1 MDKYLILIAGSPATG
16 KSYLINLIKEVLP
29 DMFILTPDEGKEM
42 FADSVGFDSLEEKA
56 QLEKRVWEFYYGVLD
71 QYMGAGKR
79 FILSEYP
86 FSNKQRSNLESLA
99 NKYSYK
105 VITIRLVA
113 DFDALWARRKVRDI
127 ENDRHL
133 SHIMSHYHFGD
144 VLEDRSKADSLITE
158 EAFRNIIEA
167 RQYNAFSLGQL
178 YEYDVSDF
186 SKVDYTDLLDKL
198 RKLYNG
204 VL

>member
-29 DMFILTPDEGKEM
+29 DMFILTPDEGKEI
-42 FADSVGFDSLEEKA
+42 FADSVGFDSLGEKA

-71 QYMGAGKR
+71 LYMSAGKR

-86 FSNKQRSNLESLA
+86 FSNKQRSYLESLA

-133 SHIMSHYHFGD
+133 SHVMSHYHFGD
-144 VLEDRSKADSLITE
+144 VLEDRSKVDSLITE

-167 RQYNAFSLGQL
+167 RKYNDFSLGKL

-186 SKVDYTDLLDKL
+186 SKVDYTGLLDKL
-198 RKLYNG
+198 RELS
-204 VL
+204 

>member
-71 QYMGAGKR
+71 LYMGAGKR

-127 ENDRHL
+127 EKDRHL

-144 VLEDRSKADSLITE
+144 TLEDRSKADSLITE

-167 RQYNAFSLGQL
+167 RQYNEFSLGEL

-186 SKVDYTDLLDKL
+186 CLKKNS
-198 RKLYNG
+198 
-204 VL
+204 

>member
-71 QYMGAGKR
+71 LYMGAGKR

-127 ENDRHL
+127 EKDRHL

-144 VLEDRSKADSLITE
+144 TLDDRSKADSLITE

-167 RQYNAFSLGQL
+167 RQYNEFSLGEL

-186 SKVDYTDLLDKL
+186 FKVDYTNLLEKL
-198 RKLYNG
+198 RNLYH
-204 VL
+204 

>member
-71 QYMGAGKR
+71 LYMGAGKR

-105 VITIRLVA
+105 VIIIRLVA

-127 ENDRHL
+127 EKDRHL

-144 VLEDRSKADSLITE
+144 TLEDRSKADSLITE

-167 RQYNAFSLGQL
+167 RQYNEFSLGEL

-186 SKVDYTDLLDKL
+186 CLKKNS
-198 RKLYNG
+198 
-204 VL
+204 

>member
-29 DMFILTPDEGKEM
+29 DMFILTPDEGKEI
-42 FADSVGFDSLEEKA
+42 FADSVGFDNLEEKA
-56 QLEKRVWEFYYGVLD
+56 QLEKRVWEFYYGALD
-71 QYMGAGKR
+71 LYMNAGKR

-86 FSNKQRSNLESLA
+86 FSNKQRSKLESLA

-133 SHIMSHYHFGD
+133 SHVMSHYHFGD

-158 EAFRNIIEA
+158 EGFRNIIEA
-167 RQYNAFSLGQL
+167 RQYNDFSLGEL
-178 YEYDVSDF
+178 HEYDVSDF
-186 SKVDYTDLLDKL
+186 SKVDYSELLDKL
-198 RKLYNG
+198 KKLYH
-204 VL
+204 

>member
-29 DMFILTPDEGKEM
+29 DIFILTPDEGKEI
-42 FADSVGFDSLEEKA
+42 FADSVGFDSLEEKV

-71 QYMGAGKR
+71 LYMGAGKR

-86 FSNKQRSNLESLA
+86 FSYKQRSNLESLA

-105 VITIRLVA
+105 IITIRLVA

-133 SHIMSHYHFGD
+133 SHVMSHYHFGD
-144 VLEDRSKADSLITE
+144 ELEDRSKADSLITE
-158 EAFRNIIEA
+158 DAFRNIIEA
-167 RQYNAFSLGQL
+167 RQYNDFSLGEL
-178 YEYDVSDF
+178 HEYDVSDF
-186 SKVDYTDLLDKL
+186 SKVDYTDLLEKL
-198 RKLYNG
+198 RKLYH
-204 VL
+204 

>member
-1 MDKYLILIAGSPATG
+1 
-16 KSYLINLIKEVLP
+16 
-29 DMFILTPDEGKEM
+29 MFILTPDEGKEM

-71 QYMGAGKR
+71 LYMGAGKR

-86 FSNKQRSNLESLA
+86 FSNKQRSNLESFA

-127 ENDRHL
+127 EKDRHL
-133 SHIMSHYHFGD
+133 SHIMSNYHFGD
-144 VLEDRSKADSLITE
+144 TLEDRSKADSLITE

-167 RQYNAFSLGQL
+167 RQYNEFSLGEL

-186 SKVDYTDLLDKL
+186 SKVDYSELLEKL
-198 RKLYNG
+198 RSFTSE
-204 VL
+204 

>member
-71 QYMGAGKR
+71 LYMGAGKR

-127 ENDRHL
+127 EKDRHL
-133 SHIMSHYHFGD
+133 SHVMSHYHFGD
-144 VLEDRSKADSLITE
+144 TLEDRSKADSLITE

-167 RQYNAFSLGQL
+167 RQYNEFSLGQL

-186 SKVDYTDLLDKL
+186 SKVDYSELLEKL
-198 RKLYNG
+198 RSFTSE
-204 VL
+204 

>member
-71 QYMGAGKR
+71 LYMGAGKR

-105 VITIRLVA
+105 LNFRS
-113 DFDALWARRKVRDI
+113 RK
-127 ENDRHL
+127 
-133 SHIMSHYHFGD
+133 S
-144 VLEDRSKADSLITE
+144 
-158 EAFRNIIEA
+158 
-167 RQYNAFSLGQL
+167 
-178 YEYDVSDF
+178 
-186 SKVDYTDLLDKL
+186 
-198 RKLYNG
+198 
-204 VL
+204 